1 MLTWFAFWF
10 AFRSPREKMWQ
21 HCGIVGIIAGAVN
34 AYLDYQ
40 NVHSDLTR
48 RLHPEYAV
56 VDNHPGLMA
65 TGMLLDFV
73 LALAAVLSIC
83 WFGWLCRWCFIWRK
97 ETEHPPVSPIAGGLW
112 HLGNFGW
119 KLVLV
124 IAAPIALLVAIV
136 AGAYSL
142 LPTLVE
148 KTATFKPPPPAATA
162 TIVVTP
168 SAPRALPIVTPTAPR
183 VERAL
188 PVPTASPSPSPTQ
201 HKHHAK
207 K

>member
-21 HCGIVGIIAGAVN
+21 HCGIVGIIAGAVS

-48 RLHPEYAV
+48 RSHPEYAF

-83 WFGWLCRWCFIWRK
+83 WFGWLLQVVFYLAQRNRAPAGLSHCWR
-97 ETEHPPVSPIAGGLW
+97 PL
-112 HLGNFGW
+112 
-119 KLVLV
+119 
-124 IAAPIALLVAIV
+124 AAW
-136 AGAYSL
+136 
-142 LPTLVE
+142 
-148 KTATFKPPPPAATA
+148 
-162 TIVVTP
+162 
-168 SAPRALPIVTPTAPR
+168 
-183 VERAL
+183 
-188 PVPTASPSPSPTQ
+188 
-201 HKHHAK
+201 
-207 K
+207 